1 MALDSI
7 IKANV
12 GLIYSVGSIIINLEK
27 ARLRGGRALGT
38 ECTER
43 MQTLEERD
51 KWRCKEEKRER
62 RGREKRVVLE
72 AELVN
77 ESSKWICY
85 QVYSNSATSEWMP

>member
-7 IKANV
+7 IKANI
-12 GLIYSVGSIIINLEK
+12 GFIYSVGSIIIKLEK
-27 ARLRGGRALGT
+27 AWLRGGRALGT

-43 MQTLEERD
+43 TQTLEERA
-51 KWRCKEEKRER
+51 KWRCKEKKKER

-77 ESSKWICY
+77 ESL
-85 QVYSNSATSEWMP
+85 E

>member
-27 ARLRGGRALGT
+27 AKRGGRALGT

-43 MQTLEERD
+43 TQTLEERAE
-51 KWRCKEEKRER
+51 WRCKERKRER